1 MIQESMKCTECGVS
15 EEFETCAPDGTFME
29 PTAEW
34 NNDWKCLN
42 CGNVQS
48 DTGNMVV
55 CPHVSPFYGQCELVK
70 GHKGKHD
77 NAYIKKPFFFS
88 SRKESEM
95 RMKIKRK
102 GA

>member
-1 MIQESMKCTECGVS
+1 MIQEAMKCTECGVS

-29 PTAEW
+29 PIAEW

-48 DTGNMVV
+48 DM
-55 CPHVSPFYGQCELVK
+55 E
-70 GHKGKHD
+70 
-77 NAYIKKPFFFS
+77 
-88 SRKESEM
+88 
-95 RMKIKRK
+95 

>member
-1 MIQESMKCTECGVS
+1 MIQEAMKCTECGVS

-34 NNDWKCLN
+34 NNNWKCLN

-48 DTGNMVV
+48 DM
-55 CPHVSPFYGQCELVK
+55 E
-70 GHKGKHD
+70 
-77 NAYIKKPFFFS
+77 
-88 SRKESEM
+88 
-95 RMKIKRK
+95 